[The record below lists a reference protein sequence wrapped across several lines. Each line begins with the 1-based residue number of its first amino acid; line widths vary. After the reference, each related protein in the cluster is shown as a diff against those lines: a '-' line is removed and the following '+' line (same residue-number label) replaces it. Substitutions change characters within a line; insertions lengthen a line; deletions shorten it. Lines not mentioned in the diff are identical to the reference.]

1 MCGVFGITGHREASR
16 IAYLGLYALQH
27 RGQESVG
34 IASVDGGAMFVE
46 RGMGHVADVLDEA
59 SLDRLPGRGAIG
71 HVRYSTSGAS
81 KLQNAQPIRIGSRHG
96 AIAVGHNGNLVNA
109 DLLRGALEDSGAIF
123 TSTSDTEVILHLF
136 ARSEQED
143 VETALVD
150 ALSRVEGAYS
160 LTALTPSLLIGARD
174 PLGVRPLSIGHLE
187 GALVLASETTAFDLI
202 GGEYLR
208 DLAPGEV
215 VALSQEV
222 RAEGELLDIIAA
234 GPGGAAPGYVSR
246 APWPA
251 VAGAKHCIFEHVY
264 FARPDG
270 VLNGESVMRARKQMG
285 RFLGAQA
292 PVDADVVVPV
302 PDGGVYAAQGYS
314 EVTGI
319 PLELALIRNHYVG
332 RTFIEPRQSIRHFG
346 VKVKLNPVR
355 EMIADKRVVLVD
367 DSIVRGTTSG
377 KIVEMMRN
385 SGAREVHFRVSSPPY
400 VSPCFYGI
408 DTPHKQELIAA
419 NHSLDE
425 VRRRIDA
432 DSLAYLSLDGLR
444 ESVTDGGRKYCVA
457 CFTGEYPTPLSA
469 EVASQLERFDPVGNG
484 PAVPAAAGGTGS
496 P

>member
-1 MCGVFGITGHREASR
+1 M
-16 IAYLGLYALQH
+16 
-27 RGQESVG
+27 
-34 IASVDGGAMFVE
+34 
-46 RGMGHVADVLDEA
+46 
-59 SLDRLPGRGAIG
+59 
-71 HVRYSTSGAS
+71 
-81 KLQNAQPIRIGSRHG
+81 
-96 AIAVGHNGNLVNA
+96 
-109 DLLRGALEDSGAIF
+109 
-123 TSTSDTEVILHLF
+123 
-136 ARSEQED
+136 
-143 VETALVD
+143 
-150 ALSRVEGAYS
+150 
-160 LTALTPSLLIGARD
+160 
-174 PLGVRPLSIGHLE
+174 
-187 GALVLASETTAFDLI
+187 
-202 GGEYLR
+202 
-208 DLAPGEV
+208 